1 MIRSR
6 LFWKLY
12 LGYVGLVFVTAIV
25 IGALAG
31 RRIEIDFLE
40 ETKTRLAENV
50 ALLREI
56 ARPAVAD
63 GSEQALAALRMS
75 LNRIRERSQIE
86 VAVLGATGEVLA
98 ATQEPM
104 LPRGEPIRPGESMY
118 RTPSGTRVMISKV
131 PFGGNEASFGW
142 AVASLDLRE
151 LDRRLERMRAWIGLG
166 ALLSSLVALVIGIL
180 AGRWFTAPLVTMS
193 KVAQSIAGGR
203 LDERLEIRRHDE
215 IGVLARS
222 FNEMSDQLRGRIQ
235 TITDDRNKLLAVLG
249 SMVEGVIAVDRDER
263 ILHVNAV
270 AGRLLR
276 IPAIQSEG
284 RPVWEVMR
292 IPDVSEII
300 SATLTENAEQNRE
313 ILLREGGQDQIIEM
327 YSAPILG
334 SGSEIK
340 GAVVVL
346 HDVTKLRRLEGIR
359 REFVANVS
367 HELKTPLTV
376 IRGFL
381 ETLIDD
387 PNIDDA
393 TRAGFLERMGVQS
406 DRLSA
411 IVGDL
416 LTLSRVESGEEAL
429 HLEPVDLTRVARMSA
444 QALAPTAERKKIA
457 LDVRSNDG
465 ISILGDEHHLRLMLD
480 NLLDNAVK
488 YTPEGG
494 RVTLTVSTEGK
505 EARVEVRD
513 TGIGIEPIHRER
525 IFERFYRVD
534 KGRSREM
541 GGTGLGLSIVKHV
554 VLAHG
559 GEIRVE
565 SMLGKGTSF
574 QVTLPRAS
582 SPKAADRGHRVRERG
597 KRAAG

>member
-12 LGYVGLVFVTAIV
+12 LGYVGLVLVTAIV

-31 RRIEIDFLE
+31 RRIQIDFLH
-40 ETKTRLAENV
+40 ETKARLAENV

-63 GSEQALAALRMS
+63 GSEQALAALRMA

-86 VAVLGATGEVLA
+86 LAVLGATGEVLA

-104 LPRGEPIRPGESMY
+104 LPRGEPIRPGESTY
-118 RTPSGTRVMISKV
+118 RTPLGTRVMISRV
-131 PFGGNEASFGW
+131 PFGGNEESFGW
-142 AVASLDLRE
+142 AVASLDLRD
-151 LDRRLERMRAWIGLG
+151 LDRRLERMRAWIAFG
-166 ALLSSLVALVIGIL
+166 ALLSSLLALVIGIL

-193 KVAQSIAGGR
+193 KVAKSIAGGR
-203 LDERLEIRRHDE
+203 LDERLEIRRRDE
-215 IGVLARS
+215 IGALGRS

-276 IPAIQSEG
+276 IPANESEG

-292 IPDVSEII
+292 VPDVSEII
-300 SATLTENAEQNRE
+300 SATLMENAEQNRE

-346 HDVTKLRRLEGIR
+346 HDVSKLRRLEGIR

-376 IRGFL
+376 IRGFV

-387 PNIDDA
+387 PNLNDA
-393 TRAGFLERMGVQS
+393 TRAGFLERMRVQS

-429 HLEPVDLTRVARMSA
+429 QLVPVDLTRIARMSA
-444 QALAPTAERKKIA
+444 QALAPSAEKKKIA
-457 LDVRSNDG
+457 LNIRSADG
-465 ISILGDEHHLRLMLD
+465 ISVLGDEHHLRLMID

-494 RVTLTVSTEGK
+494 QVTLGVTAEGNQ
-505 EARVEVRD
+505 ARLEVRD
-513 TGIGIEPIHRER
+513 TGIGIEPVHRER

-554 VLAHG
+554 VFAHG

-565 SMLGKGTSF
+565 SMVGKGSSF
-574 QVTLPRAS
+574 HVTLPRFSAKK
-582 SPKAADRGHRVRERG
+582 PTVQ
-597 KRAAG
+597 AGRFTG